1 MLTLAFWNI
10 QKTTNCEN
18 VIDLIL
24 DTGVDVIALA
34 EQGFHERQLIGEF
47 YKRTGRLLH
56 SLNLI
61 DSRIR
66 FYSTIE
72 EKMFRKHTDD
82 DKYSVR
88 ELRLRGRQSL
98 LLVGVHLPS
107 KLRATVEDQ
116 TGFARRVAKEILR
129 IEERATHTRTV
140 VFGDFNMNPFEPG
153 MTAHDSFHAV
163 MDRRI
168 AEQKSRVWKGETSQ
182 FFYNPM
188 WKLMGDSSTPALGTH
203 FFRKGGLVE
212 YFWHTLDQVLIR
224 PSLLPFVRDE
234 DVRIVRKLGTN
245 ELLNDKS
252 PFIRTE
258 HSDHLP
264 ITFKL
269 NL

>member
-10 QKTTNCEN
+10 HKTKTCEN

-24 DTGVDVIALA
+24 ENGVDVIAIA
-34 EQGFHERQLIGEF
+34 EQEFTERQLINDF
-47 YKRTGRLLH
+47 HNRTGRILY
-56 SLNLI
+56 SLKRI
-61 DSRIR
+61 ASRIR
-66 FYSTIE
+66 FYSTIDK
-72 EKMFRKHTDD
+72 KMFRVITDN
-82 DKYSVR
+82 DKFSVR
-88 ELRLRGRQSL
+88 EIRLTGKPSV

-107 KLRATVEDQ
+107 KLRATDEDQ
-116 TGFARRVAKEILR
+116 AGFARHVAKEILR
-129 IEERATHTRTV
+129 IEKRESHTRTV

-153 MTAHDSFHAV
+153 MTAHDAFHAV

-168 AEQKSRVWKGETSQ
+168 AEQESRICMGKPSQ

-188 WKLMGDSSTPALGTH
+188 WKLMGDSSAPALGTH
-203 FFRKGGLVE
+203 FFRSAGLVE

-224 PSLLPFVRDE
+224 PALLPFVRDE
-234 DVRIVRKLGTN
+234 DVRIVRKIATN
-245 ELLNDKS
+245 ELLNDRS
-252 PFIRTE
+252 PFIKTE